1 MSRALQI
8 LIPFCDDSTLI
19 FATRMRKLLQDAR
32 HKPQVDL
39 AYYQP
44 EASLSARQLEMLL
57 PNEKYARLDFDRL
70 SAIAESARYDAIL
83 TSRIF
88 RPLTMLLQD
97 ASFRN
102 NTARARIFG
111 FLGGLDFFPEQGLM
125 RRKHCDAVY
134 LFPRPVLEQ
143 FRAISTCTEVGFGH
157 PSFLRPVVSS
167 ETPHNTSGD
176 IYFFTQAIS
185 PTTRRGRRHMI
196 AVMAAIARAN
206 PDRKVWIKLRHLPE
220 ENQLHLHRE
229 KHDYPGLF
237 ATDLPDPPANL
248 ALTACSMDEA
258 LKGAA
263 LGITCTSTAAIDLVR
278 EAVPTMVYLD
288 YVDNYADPLAAPM
301 RRLFTGSNLVTP
313 LDDVLNLRS
322 QRPDESWINE
332 MFCPRDLADELL
344 ARIARLSLL

>member
-44 EASLSARQLEMLL
+44 EASLSARQFEMLL
-57 PNEKYARLDFDRL
+57 PGEEYAQLDFDGL
-70 SAIAESARYDAIL
+70 GTIAASGQYDAIL
-83 TSRIF
+83 SSRIF

-97 ASFRN
+97 QSFKDK
-102 NTARARIFG
+102 TERAQIFG

-125 RRKHCDAVY
+125 RRKYCDGVY

-143 FRAISTCTEVGFGH
+143 FRTISTCSEVGFGH
-157 PSFLRPVVSS
+157 PSFLRPVVSDQTS
-167 ETPHNTSGD
+167 LDASGD

-185 PTTRRGRRHMI
+185 PTTRRGRRHML

-206 PDRKVWIKLRHLPE
+206 PERKVWIKLRHLPE

-237 ATDLPDPPANL
+237 AADLPNPPANL

-301 RRLFTGSNLVTP
+301 RRLFAGSNLITP
-313 LDDVLNLRS
+313 LEDVLNLRS
-322 QRPDESWINE
+322 QRPNENWINE
-332 MFCPRDLADELL
+332 MFCPRDLADQILE
-344 ARIARLSLL
+344 RIARLSLL